1 MPRRHIVIANG
12 SSSTKISAIT
22 GRKRMPVRWFVVIDE
37 HGPAALADAIEQ
49 IVDDRAPVVVRQF
62 VQQKKLSATS

>member
-1 MPRRHIVIANG
+1 
-12 SSSTKISAIT
+12 
-22 GRKRMPVRWFVVIDE
+22 MPVRWFVVIDE